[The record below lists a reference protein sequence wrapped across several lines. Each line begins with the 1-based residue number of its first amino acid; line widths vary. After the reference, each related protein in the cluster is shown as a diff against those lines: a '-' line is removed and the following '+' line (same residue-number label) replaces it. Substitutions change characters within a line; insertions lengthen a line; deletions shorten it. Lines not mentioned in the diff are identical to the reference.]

1 MSLHQKINADMGI
14 GRRVKLL
21 LKSAIQMHGSVGN
34 RLICLRWQHA
44 PHILVRIITLNTA
57 SRCIDVDVCANVHIS
72 ASRKTELESGRLESC
87 AREGT
92 MSRIRHIVR

>member
-1 MSLHQKINADMGI
+1 MGI
-14 GRRVKLL
+14 GRRVKPL

-34 RLICLRWQHA
+34 RLICLIWQYA
-44 PHILVRIITLNTA
+44 PLILVRIIALNTA
-57 SRCIDVDVCANVHIS
+57 SRSINVNVCADVHIS
-72 ASRKTELESGRLESC
+72 TSRKTELESERLESC